1 MEKQSSHN
9 NYTFDQNQSVTSG
22 HTPEPTQLVEVLL
35 LVPACFTCV
44 TADCSLE
51 STEGGMAIAPPIRWE
66 KLFLGWSHQI
76 DAVGLRRLRNPG
88 QESDSPIV
96 LNKRCVEYAKS
107 KQSVLFLNKKC
118 KALNTPDLWFDV
130 PCTTI
135 VYSLMQK
142 GGWNRSEAVWCCPSG
157 AQPMLRILP
166 QHVVRHSTST
176 WLQSLWM
183 CFSCHLSV
191 LCWAFLLR
199 VGPSLT
205 WKGEPCRDQVKL
217 VERHLLATRSRL
229 CVKIK
234 IRYD

>member
-1 MEKQSSHN
+1 M
-9 NYTFDQNQSVTSG
+9 TSG

-96 LNKRCVEYAKS
+96 LNKCCVDYAKS

-118 KALNTPDLWFDV
+118 KALNTLDLWFDV

-135 VYSLMQK
+135 VYSLMLWWVESFWSSLVLSK
-142 GGWNRSEAVWCCPSG
+142 WGSANA
-157 AQPMLRILP
+157 A
-166 QHVVRHSTST
+166 HFATTT
-176 WLQSLWM
+176 WHAAL
-183 CFSCHLSV
+183 
-191 LCWAFLLR
+191 
-199 VGPSLT
+199 
-205 WKGEPCRDQVKL
+205 
-217 VERHLLATRSRL
+217 
-229 CVKIK
+229 
-234 IRYD
+234 

>member
-1 MEKQSSHN
+1 M
-9 NYTFDQNQSVTSG
+9 TSG

-66 KLFLGWSHQI
+66 KLFLGWSHQM

-118 KALNTPDLWFDV
+118 KALNTLDLWFDV

-135 VYSLMQK
+135 VYSLMLWWVGIVLKQF
-142 GGWNRSEAVWCCPSG
+142 GVVQVGLSQCC
-157 AQPMLRILP
+157 A
-166 QHVVRHSTST
+166 
-176 WLQSLWM
+176 
-183 CFSCHLSV
+183 FCHLHAALQPDSKPLDV
-191 LCWAFLLR
+191 FLLPSFCALLCWAFLLR

-205 WKGEPCRDQVKL
+205 WKGEPWRDQVKL